1 MPCDV
6 ESRPVGGR
14 HGPWGFSLV
23 ELLIVL
29 AVFGLILGTLFS
41 SLQQSHQI
49 AELNRADT
57 ELQQNLEDIFSL
69 MADEIRQAGFPPAN
83 LYDASYLAQPGIDR
97 NLVARGLLE
106 VGPTALG
113 FDGDINPNDH
123 LANNWRTNYVRYSLS
138 GASSPYAL
146 NRVYGEIAPD
156 GSLPGSRPQKLSE
169 QVEQL
174 QFKYFDHQGVET
186 VIPAEVAA
194 IQIQLTLRSKT
205 PDPFSGAAR
214 TVSNLVTIRPLN
226 L

>member
-83 LYDASYLAQPGIDR
+83 LYDASYLAQPDYQTH
-97 NLVARGLLE
+97 VLE
-106 VGPTALG
+106 TLIVKIVG
-113 FDGDINPNDH
+113 
-123 LANNWRTNYVRYSLS
+123 
-138 GASSPYAL
+138 
-146 NRVYGEIAPD
+146 
-156 GSLPGSRPQKLSE
+156 
-169 QVEQL
+169 
-174 QFKYFDHQGVET
+174 
-186 VIPAEVAA
+186 
-194 IQIQLTLRSKT
+194 
-205 PDPFSGAAR
+205 
-214 TVSNLVTIRPLN
+214 
-226 L
+226 